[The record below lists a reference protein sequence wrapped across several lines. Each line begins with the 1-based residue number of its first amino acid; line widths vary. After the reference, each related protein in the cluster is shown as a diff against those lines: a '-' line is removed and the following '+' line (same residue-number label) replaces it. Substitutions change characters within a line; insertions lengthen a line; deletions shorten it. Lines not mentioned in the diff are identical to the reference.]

1 MSSEAAASGAGWEAT
16 VDRAATAINPL
27 SAHDQF
33 DSADGVVGTHP
44 LRIWTPR
51 PHRSDLRLS
60 PSSLLA
66 RPSQLTSRAA
76 IKIILQNGTPQKKQ
90 FKVDGQSDLNPSRG
104 GGEVK
109 VGANQPG
116 R

>member
-1 MSSEAAASGAGWEAT
+1 MSSETERERNGRSGAGCDWQQPSVVCGKTGRWAPPSVADLGSFPT
-16 VDRAATAINPL
+16 VPPLDSSHARADTAIL
-27 SAHDQF
+27 YS
-33 DSADGVVGTHP
+33 DS
-44 LRIWTPR
+44 
-51 PHRSDLRLS
+51 
-60 PSSLLA
+60 LA
-66 RPSQLTSRAA
+66 NIRRAA
-76 IKIILQNGTPQKKQ
+76 IKIILQHGTPQKKQ